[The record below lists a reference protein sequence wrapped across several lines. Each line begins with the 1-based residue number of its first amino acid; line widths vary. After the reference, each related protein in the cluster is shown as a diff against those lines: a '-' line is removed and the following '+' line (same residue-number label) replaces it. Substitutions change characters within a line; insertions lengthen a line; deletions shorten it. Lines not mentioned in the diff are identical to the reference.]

1 MKYAAGLALI
11 LAFAVGIGLQGDS
24 ASIGPLIVQLA
35 GTTMGAAP
43 TMNFSTGTSVSLS
56 GGVATVTASG
66 TPSEPL
72 IVQLAGT
79 TKGYAPTMNFSTG
92 TSVSL
97 SGGVATVTASGTPS
111 SNSLIRSIGGGF
123 DGGGSALTTGA
134 VTYLTVPFSCTIA
147 AFNITVDTGTISF
160 DVWKIATGTAIP
172 TVSNSILTGGYLAIS
187 TGTALHSASTALFT
201 TTTVSAND
209 VFGIEIEAVSS
220 ATKASLVLQ
229 CNAT

>member
-24 ASIGPLIVQLA
+24 ASIGPLI
-35 GTTMGAAP
+35 
-43 TMNFSTGTSVSLS
+43 
-56 GGVATVTASG
+56 
-66 TPSEPL
+66 
-72 IVQLAGT
+72 IQLAGT
-79 TKGYAPTMNFSTG
+79 TKGAAPTMNFSTG

-123 DGGGSALTTGA
+123 DGGGSALTVAA
-134 VTYLTVPFSCTIA
+134 VTYFTVPHSCTIA

-201 TTTVSAND
+201 RLVVSAND